1 MFCIFIVTKAVEF
14 LLEFHNRHYLLGS
27 MYSFEGYIKH
37 MYFIF
42 WSNYL
47 LASAGDVCGDF
58 MIFMWGEIKRD

>member
-1 MFCIFIVTKAVEF
+1 MFCISIVTKAVEF
-14 LLEFHNRHYLLGS
+14 LQEFHNRYYLVGS
-27 MYSFEGYIKH
+27 MYSFEGYKAY

-47 LASAGDVCGDF
+47 LERAGDVYGDF